1 MIVLNVTEW
10 LMRVGSIDTWQVT
23 LRVTLIPGC
32 RDILMTSIK
41 MTNLAWCDQA
51 RQEVSQLRIIN
62 QKLGGFTARYNSNLY
77 QQSMWEKWVLA
88 PEEEDDARVQDDY
101 LMDKIEIILKRI
113 KCISWFLNIFI
124 HDLYKST
131 DLKYIEKL
139 LSQYFI
145 MHARL
150 QENIWKKLF

>member
-1 MIVLNVTEW
+1 
-10 LMRVGSIDTWQVT
+10 
-23 LRVTLIPGC
+23 
-32 RDILMTSIK
+32 
-41 MTNLAWCDQA
+41 
-51 RQEVSQLRIIN
+51 
-62 QKLGGFTARYNSNLY
+62 
-77 QQSMWEKWVLA
+77 MWEKWVLA

-150 QENIWKKLF
+150 QEDIWKKLF